1 MPAISPTVYTGPYTA
16 NGTQTQFSFNFSIV
30 GATDIAVEV
39 DDVAISSLLYTVEF
53 NATGGTISFAT
64 PPAAGAQVMLLSAP
78 DYLQTSEFENE
89 GAYNLD
95 TVNKI
100 NRRASVKAL
109 VTEDKASRALKVPRG
124 EEGLEVPLSDV
135 VSIVAVGNNLI
146 AGNDISTVAA
156 HAASIAIVAPHV
168 EEIAA
173 IAPRLPSI
181 ATVATD
187 IIGPNT
193 VGDVAGVAAQVA
205 QIAPHAMAI
214 SAVAPHVAGIDV
226 AAANIAAIIAA
237 PAAATEAT
245 MQAAI
250 AVAAAATVNASITPI
265 IYGRGAPDIV
275 TGGPDGATYIDTSSG
290 RQYGPKKAG
299 LWPSRYIQQANIG
312 TGFESAT
319 VVFTIG
325 QSNGDG
331 YSTNYSVTTPL
342 DAGYGYEYYY
352 NNGGFGAVLPLG
364 PNRLG
369 RIFGGPQSAFA
380 QTWAA
385 GGGGTVIFVDCA
397 IGGSSMVS
405 AYKTTLTGTSDI
417 CALSGGTWDLSD
429 PANLYDNYIRSH
441 MQLALREI
449 ARLGFTVAKKV
460 VYHSQGE
467 QDALGNCSQAAHEA
481 ALRHLASRVKSDFP
495 DMWWLTESLGTNQ
508 SGSNA
513 VASARI
519 RASQVAVASDDQFS
533 SWMKIGSTLAQTF
546 SGLGYFSDSL
556 HYDQAGYNLLGAE
569 MAMNGLPFTRSS
581 GMYSAPD
588 GKKNMPTYY
597 LICLRLI
604 IGIA

>member
-290 RQYGPKKAG
+290 RQYGPKK
-299 LWPSRYIQQANIG
+299 R
-312 TGFESAT
+312 
-319 VVFTIG
+319 
-325 QSNGDG
+325 
-331 YSTNYSVTTPL
+331 
-342 DAGYGYEYYY
+342 GYGPR
-352 NNGGFGAVLPLG
+352 G
-364 PNRLG
+364 
-369 RIFGGPQSAFA
+369 I
-380 QTWAA
+380 
-385 GGGGTVIFVDCA
+385 
-397 IGGSSMVS
+397 SS
-405 AYKTTLTGTSDI
+405 KQI
-417 CALSGGTWDLSD
+417 
-429 PANLYDNYIRSH
+429 
-441 MQLALREI
+441 
-449 ARLGFTVAKKV
+449 
-460 VYHSQGE
+460 
-467 QDALGNCSQAAHEA
+467 
-481 ALRHLASRVKSDFP
+481 
-495 DMWWLTESLGTNQ
+495 
-508 SGSNA
+508 
-513 VASARI
+513 
-519 RASQVAVASDDQFS
+519 
-533 SWMKIGSTLAQTF
+533 
-546 SGLGYFSDSL
+546 
-556 HYDQAGYNLLGAE
+556 
-569 MAMNGLPFTRSS
+569 
-581 GMYSAPD
+581 
-588 GKKNMPTYY
+588 
-597 LICLRLI
+597 
-604 IGIA
+604 